1 MSRNKNELADGT
13 NIADL
18 VKLDTRE
25 VQMRTLEDR
34 ELYALEQ
41 ERLFGKTWL
50 MLGHES
56 EIPNANDFVLR
67 YM

>member
-50 MLGHES
+50 
-56 EIPNANDFVLR
+56 
-67 YM
+67 